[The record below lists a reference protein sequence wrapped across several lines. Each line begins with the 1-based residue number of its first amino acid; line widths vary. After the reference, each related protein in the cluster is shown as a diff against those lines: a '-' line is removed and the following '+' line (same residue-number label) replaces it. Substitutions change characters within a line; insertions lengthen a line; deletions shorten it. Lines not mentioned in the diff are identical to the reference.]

1 MNPLAILQL
10 ATQLLS
16 LASGLVPEIEADVAA
31 WKQLGS
37 TTDQVALDAQ
47 ITQLHQNTLALTA
60 KLDAL
65 K

>member
-37 TTDQVALDAQ
+37 TTDQAALDAQ